1 MMIPII
7 EIKIRFISIAFN
19 VVFECNITKK
29 IEITYF
35 FDRKMFFG
43 AAQKGSILLSAI
55 RIFDNGAAKV
65 VTIRRK
71 TP

>member
-1 MMIPII
+1 MLFLSAIL
-7 EIKIRFISIAFN
+7 R
-19 VVFECNITKK
+19 KK

-35 FDRKMFFG
+35 FDGKMFFG